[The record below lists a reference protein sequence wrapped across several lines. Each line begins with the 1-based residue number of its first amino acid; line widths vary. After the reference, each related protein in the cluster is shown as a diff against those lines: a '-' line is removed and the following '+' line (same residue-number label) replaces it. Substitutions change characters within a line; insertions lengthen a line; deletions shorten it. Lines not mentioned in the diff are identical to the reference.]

1 MKRSSSPGWHTTE
14 MLARLFL
21 SRRLDRFVR
30 VLDQTLGAADCTRHV
45 EASVEIPQ
53 IFRGFEGFLERGF
66 R

>member
-1 MKRSSSPGWHTTE
+1 